1 MKGFED
7 NRIGICHIIP
17 SFLIRES
24 YEKDHGTHKIASIQY
39 TVPLESIIKVSLV
52 RRADARLYGT
62 TYHSKGVAV
71 DVNSHIT
78 ICHSN
83 RTAKIIKLYSH
94 ARVK

>member
-1 MKGFED
+1 MYK
-7 NRIGICHIIP
+7 IGN
-17 SFLIRES
+17 
-24 YEKDHGTHKIASIQY
+24 IQY

-83 RTAKIIKLYSH
+83 RTAKIIKLNTQ

>member
-17 SFLIRES
+17 SFLIHES
-24 YEKDHGTHKIASIQY
+24 YEKNHRMYKIGNIQY
-39 TVPLESIIKVSLV
+39 TVPIESIIKVSLV

-78 ICHSN
+78 ICQSN
-83 RTAKIIKLYSH
+83 RTAKIIKLNTQ
-94 ARVK
+94 A